1 MDYTKLFETVKQVES
16 NGNPLAVSPKGAV
29 GTMQTMPTTLTKPGF
44 GVVPAKD
51 NSPLELE
58 RVGQDYLKAM
68 IGRYGDL
75 PTALTAYNWGPG
87 NADQWLKDGAD
98 VTKLPKET
106 QDYRT
111 KIMSRMAGSAKDIR
125 KDALQQQATS
135 RMGVPTNPATRDA
148 ALSAENVATKDYVTG
163 RPSLTEMFGAALGG
177 TFEGVISK
185 AVFAPQ
191 FEEEAGFKP
200 DMTLLPQDADTHL
213 VNEYAGSKSTLEAQ
227 QSLND
232 WNEEKLRQKTMA
244 DRGVG
249 PAVALQFGAEFA
261 SPVNWVVPFAATK
274 ALGAL
279 GRGSEALM
287 KAGQT
292 SAGYASAIG
301 ENLVSGTALE
311 AIKQRVDGEFK
322 PADLA
327 ISLVADGLMGA
338 GSAFLSARHAATS
351 LAHSASEKAIAREFA
366 LSQRAEQQVGKSAD
380 SALLRSTMDKLHEQD
395 VNTVIK
401 DALGDVPPEQQVI
414 KERWIRPKWEERQS
428 TDNLDS
434 YSNLPDNSV
443 DTTDTRKSLRLAPET
458 PEFKSWFGSSKV
470 TNEDGTPRLVYHG
483 TVSNFDE
490 FSKAFLGSNTGASSA
505 REGFFFAGHPT
516 TADAYSQMRE
526 GANTMPV
533 YLSIQ
538 NPLVVDLAMSA
549 RRKTSYAS
557 LVKKAKEDGHD
568 GLIIKNTVDGALP
581 DDIHVVFDSR
591 QIKSAIGNSGAY
603 SKTDPR
609 INYALTPEDATKF
622 ASKGNEARVG
632 REMTGDNQFT
642 EMATYGIF
650 KHTEDFAERKAQ
662 LDNLVAT
669 PGVHLVDGIANSK
682 EFTRYARVIETL
694 RKQLIPDVAIH
705 LTDGG
710 TGIGNASGA
719 QGIIKPGV
727 SMVAIKPGSGLRV
740 VAHEFAH
747 AVFAH
752 EFSKLPAEKQQ
763 AMVNAWETWKKTF
776 DVSGSAQESMLK
788 RSPVGAAHD
797 TSGSGGLTAYVPA
810 VHGRAVDSLREEIA
824 KAFPTKAEADKFN
837 DYFSNFNEYSA
848 EQMVKHFEAV
858 AAKETES
865 ALSLPKELLRTLMS
879 LVESAL
885 KVFKL
890 AKEKGYLG
898 AEEPFKNFVED
909 LIAGNAA
916 KGLDSAGPTEI
927 AKMAVPAK
935 PAGVVNELS
944 QDPDFIRFGL
954 ANVPMSTPN
963 ERKEAQVMLA
973 LHKQAEQWAITNP
986 KDAAWDARAQN
997 LADNNV
1003 FNVSSIGLTM
1013 LKSESPLLRMVA
1025 SQLVEDASGVVGKRN
1040 ATAAISKGITER
1052 MIMGN
1057 VINDFEGAY
1066 AAWSKGRPGV
1076 NLDNWNG
1083 GTFRAEFNK
1092 LVAQEIEARGKT
1104 AGYKGLDE
1112 NVNAVADSLEAG
1124 YQRSANEQRRVGT
1137 LGAEGLAP
1145 TSRGYMPHRMSPE
1158 RVMALTNEERQVLHQ
1173 ALTDQFITIEGW
1185 DMSFSDKLA
1194 SAYIKRMRDKA
1205 AGDYGTAMGGSASA
1219 NDVEEALRSMD
1230 LPKDTIAD
1238 YMDKF
1243 TKGAAGFTKK
1253 RINLDLNKDY
1263 NGFKLIDL
1271 FDTDQIALFRSQAG
1285 KASGEIALTKFGIK
1299 GKPGLNLIREAIRY
1313 GEDGKQAVTKEVEAF
1328 DQMAAEF
1335 YNEPFGTAAGKWM
1348 SRVVQANSVVRLG
1361 GIVFNQLAEAINGI
1375 FHVGAA
1381 KSLQSVGA
1389 MGRLRSEIIALSKGE
1404 KVDNPWLKSIEEYS
1418 GAEFGTDAYKLVMP
1432 FDNANLAYPAYGKDS
1447 LTMMD
1452 RLLRGAGHL
1461 QSKLS
1466 GWRAIHSAQN
1476 RGYAEQIVKKMLEY
1490 VHDGKSD
1497 SALDDFGIT
1506 ASVRQHLRDNLN
1518 DIASFD
1524 SAGRPLGFDVT
1535 KIPDPDIREQVIQ
1548 SIWRG
1553 THQIIQGTFIGEK
1566 GKWAHDGWSQM
1577 VTQFRSFGITSMEKQ
1592 WGRQRNLHGTPAA
1605 LGMLLGS
1612 MSIAAPIYMLR
1623 TYASS
1628 IGRPDQQAYL
1638 EERLNPQ
1645 AIARATMN
1653 YVAKAGMA
1661 GDFLDLATAALP
1673 ESLGVTPTGGRAGVE
1688 SNFIG
1693 TYVLPSSSLVDD
1705 IWKYVQ
1711 SPTNIND
1718 ALKILPGSRIPFLV
1732 PALNNLKE

>member
-135 RMGVPTNPATRDA
+135 RMGVSTNPATRDA

-177 TFEGVISK
+177 TFEGVVSK

-200 DMTLLPQDADTHL
+200 DMSLLPQDADTHL
-213 VNEYAGSKSTLEAQ
+213 VNDYASAKSTLEAQ
-227 QSLND
+227 QHLND
-232 WNEEKLRQKTMA
+232 WSEEKFRQKTMA

-249 PAVALQFGAEFA
+249 PAIALQFGAEFA

-338 GSAFLSARHAATS
+338 GSAFLSARHAATN

-401 DALGDVPPEQQVI
+401 DALGDVPTEQKVI
-414 KERWIRPKWEERQS
+414 QE
-428 TDNLDS
+428 
-434 YSNLPDNSV
+434 
-443 DTTDTRKSLRLAPET
+443 
-458 PEFKSWFGSSKV
+458 
-470 TNEDGTPRLVYHG
+470 
-483 TVSNFDE
+483 
-490 FSKAFLGSNTGASSA
+490 
-505 REGFFFAGHPT
+505 
-516 TADAYSQMRE
+516 
-526 GANTMPV
+526 
-533 YLSIQ
+533 
-538 NPLVVDLAMSA
+538 
-549 RRKTSYAS
+549 
-557 LVKKAKEDGHD
+557 
-568 GLIIKNTVDGALP
+568 LI
-581 DDIHVVFDSR
+581 S
-591 QIKSAIGNSGAY
+591 
-603 SKTDPR
+603 
-609 INYALTPEDATKF
+609 PEDATKF

-669 PGVHLVDGIANSK
+669 PGVHLVEGIAKSK

-727 SMVAIKPGSGLRV
+727 SMVAVKPGAGLRV

-752 EFSKLPAEKQQ
+752 QFSKLPAEKQQ

-776 DVSGSAQESMLK
+776 DVSGGAQESMLK
-788 RSPVGAAHD
+788 RSPVGAAYD

-954 ANVPMSTPN
+954 ANVPMSTAN

-1145 TSRGYMPHRMSPE
+1145 TSRGYMPHRMSPSE
-1158 RVMALTNEERQVLHQ
+1158 LWPLLMK
-1173 ALTDQFITIEGW
+1173 
-1185 DMSFSDKLA
+1185 S
-1194 SAYIKRMRDKA
+1194 
-1205 AGDYGTAMGGSASA
+1205 
-1219 NDVEEALRSMD
+1219 
-1230 LPKDTIAD
+1230 
-1238 YMDKF
+1238 
-1243 TKGAAGFTKK
+1243 
-1253 RINLDLNKDY
+1253 
-1263 NGFKLIDL
+1263 
-1271 FDTDQIALFRSQAG
+1271 
-1285 KASGEIALTKFGIK
+1285 
-1299 GKPGLNLIREAIRY
+1299 
-1313 GEDGKQAVTKEVEAF
+1313 
-1328 DQMAAEF
+1328 
-1335 YNEPFGTAAGKWM
+1335 
-1348 SRVVQANSVVRLG
+1348 
-1361 GIVFNQLAEAINGI
+1361 
-1375 FHVGAA
+1375 A
-1381 KSLQSVGA
+1381 KSC
-1389 MGRLRSEIIALSKGE
+1389 IK
-1404 KVDNPWLKSIEEYS
+1404 
-1418 GAEFGTDAYKLVMP
+1418 
-1432 FDNANLAYPAYGKDS
+1432 
-1447 LTMMD
+1447 
-1452 RLLRGAGHL
+1452 H
-1461 QSKLS
+1461 
-1466 GWRAIHSAQN
+1466 
-1476 RGYAEQIVKKMLEY
+1476 
-1490 VHDGKSD
+1490 
-1497 SALDDFGIT
+1497 
-1506 ASVRQHLRDNLN
+1506 
-1518 DIASFD
+1518 
-1524 SAGRPLGFDVT
+1524 
-1535 KIPDPDIREQVIQ
+1535 
-1548 SIWRG
+1548 
-1553 THQIIQGTFIGEK
+1553 
-1566 GKWAHDGWSQM
+1566 
-1577 VTQFRSFGITSMEKQ
+1577 
-1592 WGRQRNLHGTPAA
+1592 
-1605 LGMLLGS
+1605 
-1612 MSIAAPIYMLR
+1612 
-1623 TYASS
+1623 
-1628 IGRPDQQAYL
+1628 
-1638 EERLNPQ
+1638 
-1645 AIARATMN
+1645 
-1653 YVAKAGMA
+1653 
-1661 GDFLDLATAALP
+1661 
-1673 ESLGVTPTGGRAGVE
+1673 
-1688 SNFIG
+1688 
-1693 TYVLPSSSLVDD
+1693 
-1705 IWKYVQ
+1705 
-1711 SPTNIND
+1711 
-1718 ALKILPGSRIPFLV
+1718 
-1732 PALNNLKE
+1732 